1 MVDPKENVIRQNI
14 PQDPRN
20 PKDHLDSGYE
30 SQPSLDFT
38 IPPVGIED
46 IDIAI
51 HRLFDKTIGFTTYMI
66 NANRG
71 PQDIKKP
78 YVIFATG
85 ERFAL
90 AKRLKPPRD
99 RNKVLILPA
108 ISIRRTSIEQTP
120 DDILKRGMN
129 ARTGVLTIKR
139 KLAPEDRDYQNLVN
153 KQGLKNLQNI
163 LSGLPTT
170 TRPTGEFANTAEV
183 VEGGLLENRISNNNI
198 YEIITV
204 PQPQFFTAKYEV
216 VFWTNYTQHMTY
228 LIQTYMSSF
237 LPQFRGHKLE
247 TDKGYW
253 FLAYTEDAFTAGE
266 NIDQFEGEERL
277 IKYTF
282 NINVNGYLL
291 AAQAPT
297 NAVPVRKWISAPNI
311 EFDLPLDTPER
322 NIQPKDHLERPP
334 IKDTPNDGFTL
345 TDIEM
350 DPETKQTP
358 TLLQKFVVNKTIIDP
373 NTGKR
378 RKKYVSILE
387 SNQKKGETVF
397 AASDIETLEQYLIS
411 PK

>member
-1 MVDPKENVIRQNI
+1 MTDPKENVTRQNI

-30 SQPSLDFT
+30 NSPSLDFT

-51 HRLFDKTIGFTTYMI
+51 HRLFDKTIGFNTFAMS
-66 NANRG
+66 ANKG
-71 PQDIKKP
+71 PQNIKKP

-99 RNKVLILPA
+99 KNKVLILPA
-108 ISIRRTSIEQTP
+108 ISIRRTAIEQSP
-120 DDILKRGMN
+120 DDILSRGMN
-129 ARTGVLTIKR
+129 GRTGVLTIKR
-139 KLAPEDRDYQNLVN
+139 KLSSEDRDYQNLVN
-153 KQGLKNLQNI
+153 KQGLKHLQNV
-163 LSGLPTT
+163 LSGLPTS
-170 TRPTGEFANTAEV
+170 TRPTGDDNNTLEV
-183 VEGGLLENRISNNNI
+183 IQGGLLENRISANNI
-198 YEIITV
+198 YEIITI
-204 PQPQFFTAKYEV
+204 PQPQFFTAKYEI

-228 LIQTYMSSF
+228 MIQTYMNSF

-253 FLAYTEDAFTAGE
+253 FLAYTEDAFSNGE

-282 NINVNGYLL
+282 SINVKGYLL
-291 AAQAPT
+291 VAQAPT
-297 NAVPVRKWISAPNI
+297 DAVPVRKWISAPNI
-311 EFDLPLDTPER
+311 IFDVAIANDV
-322 NIQPKDHLERPP
+322 QPKEHLERPP

-345 TDIEM
+345 TDINVDTEN
-350 DPETKQTP
+350 KQTS
-358 TLLQKFVVNKTIIDP
+358 TTQQRFAINKTIVELG
-373 NTGKR
+373 TGKK
-378 RKKYVSILE
+378 RKKYVSILD

-397 AASDIETLEQYLIS
+397 AASDIETLEEYLIS
-411 PK
+411 QK

>member
-1 MVDPKENVIRQNI
+1 MADPKENVTRQNI

-30 SQPSLDFT
+30 NSPSLDFT

-51 HRLFDKTIGFTTYMI
+51 HRLFDKTIGFNTYMVS
-66 NANRG
+66 AAKG
-71 PQDIKKP
+71 PQNIKKP

-99 RNKVLILPA
+99 KNKVLILPA

-120 DDILKRGMN
+120 DDIYTRGMN
-129 ARTGVLTIKR
+129 ARTGVITIKR
-139 KLAPEDRDYQNLVN
+139 QLSPEDRDYQNLVN

-163 LSGLPTT
+163 LSGLPTSS
-170 TRPTGEFANTAEV
+170 RPTGDDENTLEV
-183 VEGGLLENRISNNNI
+183 IQGGLLENRISANNI
-198 YEIITV
+198 YEIITI

-228 LIQTYMSSF
+228 LMQTYMTSF

-253 FLAYTEDAFTAGE
+253 FLAYTEDSFSNGE

-282 NINVNGYLL
+282 NITVKGYLL
-291 AAQAPT
+291 VAQAPT
-297 NAVPVRKWISAPNI
+297 NAVPVRRWISCPNI
-311 EFDLPLDTPER
+311 VFDVAIAGD
-322 NIQPKDHLERPP
+322 IQPKDHLERPP
-334 IKDTPNDGFTL
+334 QKDTVHSGFTL
-345 TDIEM
+345 TDINTA
-350 DPETKQTP
+350 PETTQTP
-358 TLLQKFVVNKTIIDP
+358 TTQQRFAVNKTLFDP
-373 NTGKR
+373 LTGKKR
-378 RKKYVSILE
+378 HKYVSILDT
-387 SNQKKGETVF
+387 NQKKGETVF
-397 AASDIETLEQYLIS
+397 AASDIETLEEYLIS
-411 PK
+411 SK

>member
-1 MVDPKENVIRQNI
+1 MADAKENVTRQNI

-30 SQPSLDFT
+30 NQPSLDFT

-51 HRLFDKTIGFTTYMI
+51 HRLFDKTIGFNTFIMS
-66 NANRG
+66 ANKG
-71 PQDIKKP
+71 PQNIKKP

-99 RNKVLILPA
+99 KNKVLILPA

-120 DDILKRGMN
+120 DDIYTRGMN
-129 ARTGVLTIKR
+129 QHTGVVTIKR
-139 KLAPEDRDYQNLVN
+139 KLSPEDRDYQNIVN
-153 KQGLKNLQNI
+153 KQGLKHLQNV

-170 TRPTGEFANTAEV
+170 TRPTGDDANTLEV
-183 VEGGLLENRISNNNI
+183 IQGGLLENRISANNI
-198 YEIITV
+198 YEIITI

-228 LIQTYMSSF
+228 LIQTYMTSF

-253 FLAYTEDAFTAGE
+253 FLAYTEDTFSNGE

-282 NINVNGYLL
+282 NINVKGYLL

-297 NAVPVRKWISAPNI
+297 NAVPVRRWISCPNI
-311 EFDLPLDTPER
+311 VFDVAVAGD
-322 NIQPKDHLERPP
+322 IQPKEHLERPP
-334 IKDTPNDGFTL
+334 IKDTPRDGFTL
-345 TDIEM
+345 TDIQA
-350 DPETKQTP
+350 DPVEKQTP
-358 TLLQKFVVNKTIIDP
+358 TINQKFVVNKTLIDP
-373 NTGKR
+373 LTGKKK
-378 RKKYVSILE
+378 KKYVSILD
-387 SNQKKGETVF
+387 SNQKKGETAF
-397 AASDIETLEQYLIS
+397 AASDIETLEEYLIS
-411 PK
+411 SK

>member
-1 MVDPKENVIRQNI
+1 MADPKENVTRQNI

-30 SQPSLDFT
+30 NSPSLDFT

-51 HRLFDKTIGFTTYMI
+51 HRLFDKTIGFNTFTMS
-66 NANRG
+66 ANKG
-71 PQDIKKP
+71 PQNIKKP

-99 RNKVLILPA
+99 KNKVLILPA

-120 DDILKRGMN
+120 DDIYTRGMN
-129 ARTGVLTIKR
+129 ARTGVLTVKR
-139 KLAPEDRDYQNLVN
+139 KLSPEDRDYQNLVN
-153 KQGLKNLQNI
+153 KQGLKNLQNV
-163 LSGLPTT
+163 LSGLPTSS
-170 TRPTGEFANTAEV
+170 RPTGDDANTIEV
-183 VEGGLLENRISNNNI
+183 IQGGLLENRISANNI
-198 YEIITV
+198 YEIITI

-228 LIQTYMSSF
+228 LIQTYMTSF

-253 FLAYTEDAFTAGE
+253 FLAYTEDTFNNGE

-282 NINVNGYLL
+282 NITVKGYLL

-297 NAVPVRKWISAPNI
+297 NAVPVRRWISAPNI
-311 EFDLPLDTPER
+311 VFDVAIAGDV
-322 NIQPKDHLERPP
+322 QPKEHLERPP
-334 IKDTPNDGFTL
+334 QKDTVHDGFTL
-345 TDIEM
+345 TDININ
-350 DPETKQTP
+350 PKTAQTP
-358 TLLQKFVVNKTIIDP
+358 TTQQRFAVNKTLIDAK
-373 NTGKR
+373 TGKKT
-378 RKKYVSILE
+378 KKYVSILDT
-387 SNQKKGETVF
+387 NQKKGETVF
-397 AASDIETLEQYLIS
+397 AASDIETLEEYLITT
-411 PK
+411 K

>member
-1 MVDPKENVIRQNI
+1 MTDPKENVTRQNI

-30 SQPSLDFT
+30 NSPSLDFT

-51 HRLFDKTIGFTTYMI
+51 HRLFDKTIGFNTFAMS
-66 NANRG
+66 ANKG
-71 PQDIKKP
+71 PQNIKKP

-99 RNKVLILPA
+99 KNKVLILPA
-108 ISIRRTSIEQTP
+108 ISIRRTAIEQSP
-120 DDILKRGMN
+120 DDILSRGMN
-129 ARTGVLTIKR
+129 GRTGVLTIKR
-139 KLAPEDRDYQNLVN
+139 KLSSEDRDYQNLVN
-153 KQGLKNLQNI
+153 KQGLKHLQNV
-163 LSGLPTT
+163 LSGLPTS
-170 TRPTGEFANTAEV
+170 TRPTGDDNNTLEV
-183 VEGGLLENRISNNNI
+183 IQGGLLENRISANNI
-198 YEIITV
+198 YEIITI
-204 PQPQFFTAKYEV
+204 PQPQFFTAKYEI

-228 LIQTYMSSF
+228 MIQTYMNSF

-253 FLAYTEDAFTAGE
+253 FLAYTEDAFSNGE

-282 NINVNGYLL
+282 SINVKGYLL
-291 AAQAPT
+291 VAQAPT
-297 NAVPVRKWISAPNI
+297 DAVPVRKWISAPNI
-311 EFDLPLDTPER
+311 IFDVAIANDV
-322 NIQPKDHLERPP
+322 QPKEHLERPP

-345 TDIEM
+345 TDINVDTEN
-350 DPETKQTP
+350 KQTS
-358 TLLQKFVVNKTIIDP
+358 TTQQRFAINKTIVDLG
-373 NTGKR
+373 TGKK
-378 RKKYVSILE
+378 RKKYVSILD

-397 AASDIETLEQYLIS
+397 AASDIETLEEYLIS
-411 PK
+411 QK

>member
-1 MVDPKENVIRQNI
+1 MAVDPKENVTRQNI

-46 IDIAI
+46 IDFAL
-51 HRLFDKTIGFTTYMI
+51 HRLFDKTIGFNTFMV
-66 NANRG
+66 NAAKG
-71 PQDIKKP
+71 PQNVKKP

-99 RNKVLILPA
+99 KNKVLILPA
-108 ISIRRTSIEQTP
+108 ISIRRTAIEQSP
-120 DDILKRGMN
+120 EDITGRGMN
-129 ARTGVLTIKR
+129 QQTGVITIKR

-153 KQGLKNLQNI
+153 KQGLKNLQNV
-163 LSGLPTT
+163 LSGLPTS
-170 TRPTGEFANTAEV
+170 TRPTGDDKALLEV
-183 VEGGLLENRISNNNI
+183 VQGGLLQNRLSANNI
-198 YEIITV
+198 YEIITI

-228 LIQTYMSSF
+228 LIQTYMTSF

-253 FLAYTEDAFTAGE
+253 FIANTEDSFSNGE

-282 NINVNGYLL
+282 NINVKGYLL
-291 AAQAPT
+291 AAQYPT
-297 NAVPVRKWISAPNI
+297 NAVPVRRWISCPNI
-311 EFDLPLDTPER
+311 VFDVSVAGDV
-322 NIQPKDHLERPP
+322 QPKEHLERPP
-334 IKDTPNDGFTL
+334 LKDTPRDGFTL
-345 TDIEM
+345 TDIEEN
-350 DPETKQTP
+350 PKTKQTP
-358 TLLQKFVVNKTIIDP
+358 TIQQKFVVNKTLFDP
-373 NTGKR
+373 LTGKK
-378 RKKYVSILE
+378 RKKYVSILDT
-387 SNQKKGETVF
+387 NQKKGETVF
-397 AASDIETLEQYLIS
+397 AASDIETLEEYLIS
-411 PK
+411 SK

>member
-1 MVDPKENVIRQNI
+1 MADVKENVTRQNI

-30 SQPSLDFT
+30 NSPSLDFT

-51 HRLFDKTIGFTTYMI
+51 HRLFDKTIGFNTYMI

-71 PQDIKKP
+71 PQNIKKP

-99 RNKVLILPA
+99 KNKVLILPA
-108 ISIRRTSIEQTP
+108 ISIRRTSIEQTS
-120 DDILKRGMN
+120 DDIYMRGMN

-139 KLAPEDRDYQNLVN
+139 KLSPEDRDYQNLVN
-153 KQGLKNLQNI
+153 KQGLKHLQNV
-163 LSGLPTT
+163 LSGLPTS
-170 TRPTGEFANTAEV
+170 TRPTGDDANSLEV
-183 VEGGLLENRISNNNI
+183 IQGGLLENRISANNI
-198 YEIITV
+198 YEVITI

-228 LIQTYMSSF
+228 LIQTYMTSF

-253 FLAYTEDAFTAGE
+253 FLAYTEDTFNNGE

-282 NINVNGYLL
+282 TITVKGYLL

-297 NAVPVRKWISAPNI
+297 DAVPVRKWISAPNI
-311 EFDLPLDTPER
+311 VFDVAIAGEVE
-322 NIQPKDHLERPP
+322 PKEHLERPP
-334 IKDTPNDGFTL
+334 QKDSTHDGFTL
-345 TDIEM
+345 TDINIS
-350 DPETKQTP
+350 PETKQTP
-358 TLLQKFVVNKTIIDP
+358 TTQQRFEVNKIIIDP
-373 NTGKR
+373 ITGK
-378 RKKYVSILE
+378 KKQKYVSILDR
-387 SNQKKGETVF
+387 NQKKGETVF
-397 AASDIETLEQYLIS
+397 AASDIETLEEYLIS
-411 PK
+411 SK

>member
-1 MVDPKENVIRQNI
+1 MAVDPKENVTRQNI

-46 IDIAI
+46 IDFAL
-51 HRLFDKTIGFTTYMI
+51 HRLFDKTIGFNTFMV
-66 NANRG
+66 NAAKG
-71 PQDIKKP
+71 PQNVKKP

-99 RNKVLILPA
+99 KNKVLILPA
-108 ISIRRTSIEQTP
+108 ISIRRTAIEQSSE
-120 DDILKRGMN
+120 DITGRGMN
-129 ARTGVLTIKR
+129 QQTGVITIKR

-153 KQGLKNLQNI
+153 KQGLKNLQNV
-163 LSGLPTT
+163 LSGLPTS
-170 TRPTGEFANTAEV
+170 TRPTGDDKALLEV
-183 VEGGLLENRISNNNI
+183 VQGGLLQNRLSANNI
-198 YEIITV
+198 YEIITI

-228 LIQTYMSSF
+228 LIQTYMTSF

-253 FLAYTEDAFTAGE
+253 FIANTEDSFSNGE

-282 NINVNGYLL
+282 NINVKGYLL
-291 AAQAPT
+291 AAQYPT
-297 NAVPVRKWISAPNI
+297 NAVPVRRWISCPNI
-311 EFDLPLDTPER
+311 VFDVSVAGDV
-322 NIQPKDHLERPP
+322 QPKEHLERPP
-334 IKDTPNDGFTL
+334 LKDTPHDGFTL
-345 TDIEM
+345 TDIEEN
-350 DPETKQTP
+350 PKTKQTP
-358 TLLQKFVVNKTIIDP
+358 TTQQKFVVNKTLFDP
-373 NTGKR
+373 LTGKR
-378 RKKYVSILE
+378 RKKYVSILDT
-387 SNQKKGETVF
+387 NQKKGETVF
-397 AASDIETLEQYLIS
+397 AASDIETLEEYLIS
-411 PK
+411 SK

>member
-1 MVDPKENVIRQNI
+1 MADPKENVTRQNI

-30 SQPSLDFT
+30 NSPSLDYT

-51 HRLFDKTIGFTTYMI
+51 HRLFDKTIGFNTFVMS
-66 NANRG
+66 ANKG
-71 PQDIKKP
+71 PQNIKKP

-99 RNKVLILPA
+99 KNKVLILPA
-108 ISIRRTSIEQTP
+108 ISIRRTSVEQTP
-120 DDILKRGMN
+120 DDILTRGMN

-153 KQGLKNLQNI
+153 KQGLKHLQNV

-170 TRPTGEFANTAEV
+170 SRPTGDDKDELEV
-183 VEGGLLENRISNNNI
+183 VQGGLLQERLSGNNI
-198 YEIITV
+198 YEIITI

-253 FLAYTEDAFTAGE
+253 FLAFTEDTFNNGE

-282 NINVNGYLL
+282 TINVKGYLL

-297 NAVPVRKWISAPNI
+297 DAVPVRRWISCPNI
-311 EFDLPLDTPER
+311 VFDVSVAGDV
-322 NIQPKDHLERPP
+322 QPKEHLERPP
-334 IKDTPNDGFTL
+334 QKDTVHDGFTL
-345 TDIEM
+345 TDINISPEM
-350 DPETKQTP
+350 KQTP
-358 TLLQKFVVNKTIIDP
+358 TVQQKYAVNKILIDAK
-373 NTGKR
+373 TGK
-378 RKKYVSILE
+378 KQHKYVSILDK
-387 SNQKKGETVF
+387 NQRKGETVF
-397 AASDIETLEQYLIS
+397 AASDIETLEEYLIS
-411 PK
+411 SK

>member
-1 MVDPKENVIRQNI
+1 MADPKENVTRQNI

-30 SQPSLDFT
+30 NSPSLDFT

-51 HRLFDKTIGFTTYMI
+51 HRLFDKTIGFNTFAMS
-66 NANRG
+66 ANKG
-71 PQDIKKP
+71 PQNIKKP

-99 RNKVLILPA
+99 KNKVLILPA
-108 ISIRRTSIEQTP
+108 ISIRRTAIEQSP
-120 DDILKRGMN
+120 DDILSRGMN
-129 ARTGVLTIKR
+129 GRTGVLTIKR
-139 KLAPEDRDYQNLVN
+139 KLSSEDRDYQNLVN
-153 KQGLKNLQNI
+153 KQGLKHLQNV
-163 LSGLPTT
+163 LSGLPTS
-170 TRPTGEFANTAEV
+170 TRPTGDDNNTLEV
-183 VEGGLLENRISNNNI
+183 IQGGLLENRISANNI
-198 YEIITV
+198 YEIITI
-204 PQPQFFTAKYEV
+204 PQPQFFTAKYEI

-228 LIQTYMSSF
+228 MIQTYMNSF

-253 FLAYTEDAFTAGE
+253 FLAYTEDAFSNGE

-282 NINVNGYLL
+282 SINVKGYLL
-291 AAQAPT
+291 VAQAPT
-297 NAVPVRKWISAPNI
+297 DAVPVRKWISAPNI
-311 EFDLPLDTPER
+311 IFDVAIANDV
-322 NIQPKDHLERPP
+322 QPKEHLERPP

-345 TDIEM
+345 TDINVDTEN
-350 DPETKQTP
+350 KQTS
-358 TLLQKFVVNKTIIDP
+358 TTQQRFAINKTIVELG
-373 NTGKR
+373 TGKK
-378 RKKYVSILE
+378 RKKYVSILD

-397 AASDIETLEQYLIS
+397 AASDIETLEEYLIS
-411 PK
+411 QK